1 MIEANLS
8 QYFAGRTKEIFPAGT
23 TPIRPF
29 TAKPVM
35 YISFGVG
42 VFVGYEG
49 LEWIWNF
56 HIDHIDSIVVRQT
69 TFVMFILG
77 SSACAIALASF
88 SVEAKMSRS
97 NAVA

>member
-1 MIEANLS
+1 MDIA
-8 QYFAGRTKEIFPAGT
+8 
-23 TPIRPF
+23 
-29 TAKPVM
+29 
-35 YISFGVG
+35 FGVG
-42 VFVGYEG
+42 IFLGYKG
-49 LEWIWNF
+49 LEWIRDF

-88 SVEAKMSRS
+88 SVEAKISRS